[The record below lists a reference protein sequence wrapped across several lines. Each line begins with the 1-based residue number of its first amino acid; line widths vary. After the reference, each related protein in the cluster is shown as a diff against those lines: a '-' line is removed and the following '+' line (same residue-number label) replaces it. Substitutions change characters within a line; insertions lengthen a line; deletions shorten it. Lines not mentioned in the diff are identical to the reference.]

1 MNTRPLL
8 DRLTP
13 ASHRA
18 LMIWCVS
25 YALNHRDEIN
35 PATLARMSQGNKGQ
49 RQAAEIL
56 TRFGLDLHR
65 ADPRL
70 VGSKV
75 AGKLETRTN

>member
-1 MNTRPLL
+1 MQDRPML

-25 YALNHRDEIN
+25 YALNHRDEIT
-35 PATLARMSQGNKGQ
+35 PADLAKMRQGNQGQ

-56 TRFGLDLHR
+56 TRFGLDLLR
-65 ADPRL
+65 P
-70 VGSKV
+70 
-75 AGKLETRTN
+75 